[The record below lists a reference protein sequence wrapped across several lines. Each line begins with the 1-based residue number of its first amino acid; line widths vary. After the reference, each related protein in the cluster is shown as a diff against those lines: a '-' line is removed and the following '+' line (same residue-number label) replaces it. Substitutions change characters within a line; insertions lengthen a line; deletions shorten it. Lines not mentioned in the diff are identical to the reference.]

1 MCTYTLIQIL
11 ASTHMKWFYQ
21 LFGKIP
27 RMNII
32 MDNGYPH
39 HQFSLPNILNESVSL
54 VLVVVI
60 IITDHKRDTNISF
73 MIWEVMHFGQIYKTN
88 MHCLLEQLVHVSL
101 MTCEKDHNL
110 GLLWWWLW
118 WRLWLAQA
126 QVWEAR
132 DTPRR
137 LGGSEAH

>member
-1 MCTYTLIQIL
+1 MYIYPNTNTYEMVLSAIWEDP
-11 ASTHMKWFYQ
+11 KNEY
-21 LFGKIP
+21 
-27 RMNII
+27 
-32 MDNGYPH
+32 H
-39 HQFSLPNILNESVSL
+39 HGQWISSSPLSLPNILNESVSL

-73 MIWEVMHFGQIYKTN
+73 MIWEVTHLGQIYKTN
-88 MHCLLEQLVHVSL
+88 MHCLLEQLVHVSF
-101 MTCEKDHNL
+101 MTCGKHHNL

-118 WRLWLAQA
+118 WRLWWAQA